1 MHHHLP
7 HCCVSTSHHSSPH
20 YHMTGHHSMVPV
32 GYPVLM
38 PMPYYPAVGYPAHG
52 WGTQATHSMPLPQEV
67 SVDSATGMKDVLI
80 GGTTN
85 ASLTL
90 EYAPDAGATSPLVK
104 VTVDLDGNTS
114 TWQETSMTDGYHVK
128 SHLFSIEPGARV
140 TLEVTE
146 AMARLRWCE
155 TVCC

>member
-20 YHMTGHHSMVPV
+20 YHTAGHRSMVPV

-38 PMPYYPAVGYPAHG
+38 PMPYYPSVGYPAYG
-52 WGTQATHSMPLPQEV
+52 WGTQATHSMPIPQEV
-67 SVDSATGMKDVLI
+67 NVDSATGMKEVLI

-104 VTVDLDGNTS
+104 VTVDLDGSTS
-114 TWQETSMTDGYHVK
+114 TWQETSITDGYHVK
-128 SHLFSIEPGARV
+128 SHLLSIEPGARV
-140 TLEVTE
+140 TLETTE

>member
-1 MHHHLP
+1 MHHHSP
-7 HCCVSTSHHSSPH
+7 HCCVSTCHHSSPH
-20 YHMTGHHSMVPV
+20 YHSTGCSTVAPM

-38 PMPYYPAVGYPAHG
+38 PMPYYPSAAYSSYG
-52 WGTQATHSMPLPQEV
+52 WGGQATHSMTLPQEV
-67 SVDSATGMKDVLI
+67 SVDSATSMKEALI

-90 EYAPDAGATSPLVK
+90 EFAPDGGATSPSVK
-104 VTVDLDGNTS
+104 VTVEIGGSIS

-128 SHLFSIEPGARV
+128 SQLLSVEPGAKV

-155 TVCC
+155 TICC

>member
-20 YHMTGHHSMVPV
+20 YHTTGYRSLFPM

-38 PMPYYPAVGYPAHG
+38 PMPYYPSVGYAAYG
-52 WGTQATHSMPLPQEV
+52 YGTQATQSMPLPQEV
-67 SVDSATGMKDVLI
+67 SVDSATGMKEVLI
-80 GGTTN
+80 GGTAN

-90 EYAPDAGATSPLVK
+90 EYVPDAGATSPLVK
-104 VTVDLDGNTS
+104 VTVDLDGSTS

-128 SHLFSIEPGARV
+128 THLLSIEPGAKV

>member
-1 MHHHLP
+1 
-7 HCCVSTSHHSSPH
+7 
-20 YHMTGHHSMVPV
+20 
-32 GYPVLM
+32 
-38 PMPYYPAVGYPAHG
+38 
-52 WGTQATHSMPLPQEV
+52 MPLPQEV
-67 SVDSATGMKDVLI
+67 SVDSATGLKEVLI

-90 EYAPDAGATSPLVK
+90 EYSPDAGATSPLVK
-104 VTVDLDGNTS
+104 VTVDLDGSTS

-128 SHLFSIEPGARV
+128 SHLLSIEPGAKV